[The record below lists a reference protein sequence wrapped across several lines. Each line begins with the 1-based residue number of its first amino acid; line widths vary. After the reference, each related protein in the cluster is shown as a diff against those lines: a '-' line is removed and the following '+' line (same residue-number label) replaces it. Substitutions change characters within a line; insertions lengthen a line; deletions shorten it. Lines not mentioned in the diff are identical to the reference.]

1 MKKIAFSAFALLGLS
16 GWHPVFSQSD
26 IFFKSGT
33 VEYERTQNIMA
44 TFNHDP
50 RLQGYVDKTG
60 SEIYTS
66 FFTLTIL
73 PDQTLYQFSK
83 NNGRYNQFPEM
94 PADINTV
101 YYDLKNKKKVVQKN
115 INGKEY
121 TITNEARNLEWKLTD
136 ERRTIAGYDCRR
148 ANTLLFDSIYVV
160 AFFCDKFIPQVGPES
175 FGGLPGLI
183 LGLAIPNEHI
193 SWFAKKVTPMENLP
207 PITPSIGA
215 NPISTS
221 EFHTLLETKIRPIPK
236 FGFTMY
242 KRALL

>member
-1 MKKIAFSAFALLGLS
+1 MKKILFSALAFLGLS
-16 GWHPVFSQSD
+16 GLHPVISQPGD
-26 IFFKSGT
+26 FFKSGT

-83 NNGRYNQFPEM
+83 SNGKYNQFPEM

-101 YYDLKNKKKVVQKN
+101 YHDLKNKKKIVQKN

-121 TITNEARNLEWKLTD
+121 TITIEARNMEWKLTD

-160 AFFCDKFIPQVGPES
+160 AFFCDKFIPQIGPES

-183 LGLAIPNEHI
+183 LGLAIPSEHI
-193 SWFAKKVTPMENLP
+193 SWFAKKITPMENP
-207 PITPSIGA
+207 PIIAPPIGA

-221 EFHTLLETKIRPIPK
+221 EFHALLETKIRSIPK